1 MTQLNVDVLH
11 EQVVSIL
18 NDVMQLDLGLEVE
31 DIQRRQVEQWDSVNH
46 LRLVLELEQ
55 AFGIGLS
62 DEDVLAMQSLQQIE
76 SALQSYDV
84 GETA

>member
-1 MTQLNVDVLH
+1 
-11 EQVVSIL
+11 
-18 NDVMQLDLGLEVE
+18 
-31 DIQRRQVEQWDSVNH
+31 VNH

-55 AFGIGLS
+55 AFGIGLN

-76 SALQSYDV
+76 STLQSYGV